1 MILYFIRNT
10 IIFFIFIYS
19 CHYIYS
25 YSLDVMTV
33 PIVKDFSMNKN
44 NNRENIKEEEGV
56 TNIDS
61 LPQMKDELTD
71 FLSQLK

>member
-1 MILYFIRNT
+1 
-10 IIFFIFIYS
+10 
-19 CHYIYS
+19 
-25 YSLDVMTV
+25 MTV

-44 NNRENIKEEEGV
+44 NYRENIKEEEGV